1 MLKSRKLLNDATY
14 ETRLT
19 ASISSEAQKTVDGP
33 TYKLSYI
40 AYIKNCAKLPNHT
53 YNIEKDIL
61 VMYLFIK
68 TYVN

>member
-1 MLKSRKLLNDATY
+1 M
-14 ETRLT
+14 T
-19 ASISSEAQKTVDGP
+19 ASINSEAQKIVDGP
-33 TYKLSYI
+33 TDKLSYI